1 MTKTQTKSAKG
12 PTFSMLF
19 RTLTTA
25 ADTSANEAHA
35 KINTS
40 IQTRLTRLTLIR
52 DHIKGGGTITAAQKK
67 RLSAPEL
74 AYIRG
79 VEIGEDPDVKAAV
92 AEAERVAT
100 EGVDIIK
107 KGFAKILRKINGS

>member
-1 MTKTQTKSAKG
+1 MKTNQPKSAKG
-12 PTFSMLF
+12 PTFGMLF

-25 ADTSANEAHA
+25 ADTSANEARA
-35 KINTS
+35 KIETS

-74 AYIRG
+74 AYVKG

-92 AEAERVAT
+92 AEAERMAT
-100 EGVDIIK
+100 EGVNIIK
-107 KGFAKILRKINGS
+107 KGLVKILRKID